1 MSVSLPCHVP
11 GAARGSPQ
19 LQPCL
24 FGQQRLLRLDGPTSD
39 GVAGPEAS
47 SSAALSKCCIEWSL
61 ITIRPPPPP
70 CPAPRRF
77 TSSSSSPA
85 KRSIFSFARSPSFI
99 RCFPLP
105 LLFLFVIYL
114 SLLQSAFDLFA

>member
-61 ITIRPPPPP
+61 ITIRPPPSSLP
-70 CPAPRRF
+70 CPPSVHFLFVLSRKTF
-77 TSSSSSPA
+77 DLLVC
-85 KRSIFSFARSPSFI
+85 SISFLYSLFSFAPPFSV
-99 RCFPLP
+99 CNLP
-105 LLFLFVIYL
+105 LVAAVSI
-114 SLLQSAFDLFA
+114 